1 MALVVIVVLV
11 FLQGWRPTIIPS
23 VAIPVSL
30 VGPSRRWRRLATA
43 SNNLTLFGLV
53 LAVGIVV
60 DDAIVWSRMSSGIS
74 RKA

>member
-30 VGPSRRWRRLATA
+30 VGTFAAMAALGYGIKQSHAVRPCARGRHRSR
-43 SNNLTLFGLV
+43 
-53 LAVGIVV
+53 
-60 DDAIVWSRMSSGIS
+60 
-74 RKA
+74 